1 MRNSSSW
8 PEAPEYPLQ
17 KSTDYSDQYINGAM
31 LSGPTQTADW
41 QRSLPD
47 GLLAEIPPIQPPMFQ
62 HPMMTL
68 PFATPTPAPDPPH
81 HPQLHIAPLP
91 LKSRVETQIP
101 IKMTLYPPPSAI
113 SRLHLQTYTISKSKM
128 VAKPPPEKAPDML
141 ELHATLVCTSAMQD
155 PIKRTR
161 AFAHASGSPYNIKL
175 ENRRL
180 SSGETTTPEDDE
192 NKPLNGGPVQ
202 ICQGCIERERKR
214 AARKKTKNV
223 EEEQLWQK
231 DECKRIIVFNT
242 HEVKE
247 WQHPSPSKMG
257 DMPRANGT
265 LDAHLFPEDAL
276 QVEIPMRIAC
286 YCRHQEEKAG
296 FQYVLT

>member
-8 PEAPEYPLQ
+8 PEAPEYPPQ
-17 KSTDYSDQYINGAM
+17 QPTDYSDQYINGAM
-31 LSGPTQTADW
+31 LSGSTQTADW
-41 QRSLPD
+41 QRAPQS
-47 GLLAEIPPIQPPMFQ
+47 GLAVGIAPSQPPMFQ
-62 HPMMTL
+62 QPMMTL
-68 PFATPTPAPDPPH
+68 PFATPTPASVPPH

-101 IKMTLYPPPSAI
+101 IKMTLYPPPSGI
-113 SRLHLQTYTISKSKM
+113 LRLHLQTHTISKSKL

-141 ELHATLVCTSAMQD
+141 ELYAMLVCTSAMQD
-155 PIKRTR
+155 PVKRAR
-161 AFAHASGSPYNIKL
+161 AFAKASVFPPNIKL
-175 ENRRL
+175 ANRH
-180 SSGETTTPEDDE
+180 SSAGDTTAPEDDE

-242 HEVKE
+242 QEVRE
-247 WQHPSPSKMG
+247 WQHPSQAKMG
-257 DMPRANGT
+257 DMPQANSP
-265 LDAHLFPEDAL
+265 LNDHVFPEDAL

-296 FQYVLT
+296 FQYV